1 MRISEFCIRLYR
13 MVHFEQS
20 PYQCESDE
28 GNDAP
33 DDPGDGP
40 LRQRAD
46 AGAVV
51 AGEEAQFA
59 ARCDEVR
66 QGDRQEYLL
75 MR

>member
-1 MRISEFCIRLYR
+1 

-20 PYQCESDE
+20 SYQCESDE

-51 AGEEAQFA
+51 AGEEAQYA
-59 ARCDEVR
+59 ARCDDVR